1 MSLSFRAGLGAVGLA
16 VAVAIAGCSGGSQN
30 DSLPLMKL
38 TVKVKNVSQGGVC
51 DVLPVRITPKELR
64 GEANK
69 YANAK
74 QTVVEVKTTGPTDE
88 NGVPTCN
95 GQAETLPLAPGDWE
109 FKVALASDTYTCV
122 HEVKADGDFEIEF
135 VDGVAGCGDPVAA
148 PEAAGSAPAGS
159 APAGSAP
166 AGSAPAPAP

>member
-69 YANAK
+69 YANSK
-74 QTVVEVKTTGPTDE
+74 QTVTVVKTTGPTDE
-88 NGVPTCN
+88 NGVPTCS

-109 FKVALASDTYTCV
+109 FKVALASDTYACV

-135 VDGVAGCGDPVAA
+135 VDGVAGCGDPATATSGSAPAA
-148 PEAAGSAPAGS
+148 APAGS
-159 APAGSAP
+159 APAAAP
-166 AGSAPAPAP
+166 

>member
-38 TVKVKNVSQGGVC
+38 TVKIKNVSQGGVC

-74 QTVVEVKTTGPTDE
+74 QTVTEVKTTGPVDE
-88 NGVPTCN
+88 NGVPTCS

-122 HEVKADGDFEIEF
+122 HEIKDGGDFEIEF
-135 VDGVAGCGDPVAA
+135 VDGVAGCGDPV
-148 PEAAGSAPAGS
+148 PEAAGSAPVGSAPAGS
-159 APAGSAP
+159 APVGSAP
-166 AGSAPAPAP
+166 AAAP